1 MLSILLVI
9 TIFFLCIP
17 SVSALWTFRVID
29 VDGEYIEGAKVEL
42 ASGVAYT
49 NDNGIATF
57 DVAPGEYNLTIIRS
71 GYKPHNSQVTLT
83 ENGNSEIILQRGME
97 AQTGLIALA
106 IFIMGMIASVSII
119 PKDFKYLGV
128 LLSIL
133 IPLLLL
139 ASEVVI

>member
-1 MLSILLVI
+1 M
-9 TIFFLCIP
+9 
-17 SVSALWTFRVID
+17 
-29 VDGEYIEGAKVEL
+29 
-42 ASGVAYT
+42 AYT
-49 NDNGIATF
+49 NENGITTF

-83 ENGNSEIILQRGME
+83 ENGNSEIALQRGME